1 MNSVSPIVKLALEKK
16 LITEEQCEQCREMI
30 KKSKKIGFETTME
43 ELLVKQGFLLEE
55 QVEELEH
62 ISQLG
67 TGDGKYFGSYR
78 LGRLIG
84 EGGMG
89 KVYEATHEFMGRIV
103 AIKVINQELTADKT
117 KALRFFQEIRALI
130 KLDHPNIV
138 TVFDAGRVNRSFYY
152 AMELLPGPSLKD
164 YVDKRKSLPE
174 KEALSIIRSIAK
186 ALGHAHTNSVVHR
199 DVKPE
204 NIMFDLHRVP
214 KLTDFGIAMHHDAH
228 HMTLTQEGIMV
239 GSLHYT
245 SPEQVDGNRDIDC
258 RADIYSL
265 GATLYYALTGTTM
278 YTGATPQELLAKHIS
293 GSVVSPRQLN
303 RQISR
308 RTAAIVKKM
317 LAKNRNRRYQS
328 MDEVAAAIDR
338 PALAIRMRFVAV
350 AAAAAAFFFML
361 GVFVQKFLWLW
372 P

>member
-1 MNSVSPIVKLALEKK
+1 MNSVSPIIKLALEKK

-55 QVEELEH
+55 QIEELEH

-89 KVYEATHEFMGRIV
+89 KVYEATHEFMGRTV

-174 KEALSIIRSIAK
+174 KEALSIVRSIAK
-186 ALGHAHTNSVVHR
+186 ALGHAHANSVVHR

-204 NIMFDLHRVP
+204 NIMFDLHRVA

-228 HMTLTQEGIMV
+228 HMTLTQEGVMV

-245 SPEQVDGNRDIDC
+245 APEQVDGNRDIDA

-265 GATLYYALTGTTM
+265 GATLYYALTGTTV
-278 YTGATPQELLAKHIS
+278 YTGASAQELLTKHIT
-293 GSVVSPRQLN
+293 GGFVSPREIN
-303 RQISR
+303 RQVSR

-338 PALAIRMRFVAV
+338 PKLPLKLRYVAI
-350 AAAAAAFFFML
+350 AAGAAAFFFLLGIML
-361 GVFVQKFLWLW
+361 QKFLWLW

>member
-1 MNSVSPIVKLALEKK
+1 MNAVSPIVKLALEKK

-55 QVEELEH
+55 QVEELQH
-62 ISQLG
+62 ISELG
-67 TGDGKYFGSYR
+67 TSDGKYFGHYR

-89 KVYEATHEFMGRIV
+89 KVYEATHEFMGRTV
-103 AIKVINQELTADKT
+103 AVKVINQEFTADKT
-117 KALRFFQEIRALI
+117 RAIRFFQEIRALI

-138 TVFDAGRVNRSFYY
+138 TVFDAGRVQRSYYY

-174 KEALSIIRSIAK
+174 KEALSIVRSIAK
-186 ALGHAHTNSVVHR
+186 ALGHAHANGVVHR

-204 NIMFDLHRVP
+204 NIMFDVLGAP
-214 KLTDFGIAMHHDAH
+214 KLTDFGIAMHHDEH
-228 HMTLTQEGIMV
+228 HMTLTQEGMMV
-239 GSLHYT
+239 GSLYYT
-245 SPEQVDGNRDIDC
+245 APEQVDGDRDIDC

-265 GATLYYALTGTTM
+265 GATLYYALTGTTV
-278 YTGATPQELLAKHIS
+278 YHGSTAQELLTKHIT
-293 GSVVSPRQLN
+293 GAFVSPRRIN
-303 RQISR
+303 RLVSN
-308 RTAAIVKKM
+308 RTVAIVKKM

-338 PALAIRMRFVAV
+338 PTLALQMRFVA
-350 AAAAAAFFFML
+350 AAAFAAAFFFLL
-361 GVFVQKFLWLW
+361 GVLVQKYLWLW